1 MGYGKRITGGPL
13 CLGTHGTGD
22 LTPAFGKGT
31 FMSDF
36 EEPAINLGSL
46 RQALQKEYTEVAV
59 NPKRGFQFHT
69 GRPLPHM
76 LEYPDE
82 WLIGIPESAIE
93 SFAGTGNP
101 FSLGELRPGQRVVDV
116 GAGAGLDSLIAAKK
130 VGPYGRVI
138 GVDMTQAMLEKA
150 RRAAKEAGLKN
161 VEFREGYAEGLPVED
176 GWADV
181 VISNGVL
188 ILVPHKAAALEEM
201 FRVLKAGG
209 RLQIGD
215 TILLQEAVPEGTK
228 HEIERWGARMPGAL
242 PPAEL
247 EATVVAAGFVGFE
260 ITWRKDIFG
269 GVPQAGSAQK
279 SSTWGANFWAR
290 KAANKEE

>member
-1 MGYGKRITGGPL
+1 MN
-13 CLGTHGTGD
+13 
-22 LTPAFGKGT
+22 
-31 FMSDF
+31 DF
-36 EEPAINLGSL
+36 KEPTIDVGCL
-46 RQALQKEYTEVAV
+46 RQALQEQYTEVAV
-59 NPKRGFQFHT
+59 NPKRGFHFHT
-69 GRPLPHM
+69 GRHLPRM

-82 WLIGIPESAIE
+82 WLTGIPESAIE

-101 FSLGELRPGQRVVDV
+101 FSLGELRSGQRVVDV

-181 VISNGVL
+181 AISNGML
-188 ILVPHKAAALEEM
+188 ILVPDKGAALEEM
-201 FRVLKAGG
+201 SRVLRAGG

-215 TILLQEAVPEGTK
+215 TILLQEAVPESTK
-228 HEIERWGARMPGAL
+228 KIDRWYAQTPEAL

-247 EATVVAAGFVGFE
+247 EAIVVAAGFVGFE
-260 ITWRKDIFG
+260 ITWRKDIFS
-269 GVPQAGSAQK
+269 GVPQAGGAQK

-290 KAANKEE
+290 KAANKEEWNAAMAALSREVPAPPAEAPAEERPEAED